1 MLRLSERWLRLRL
14 GRCCRSF
21 RFFLLVVRQRLR
33 ERHLGHDHAVAVFR
47 VGVCHRHIWLER
59 GPLHRA
65 ALRIN
70 EHGILRVVILYRSS
84 ARFGTE
90 RDVVRAG
97 RVSCNRARAAKRTRA
112 RGVLARCARRRCG
125 CS

>member
-1 MLRLSERWLRLRL
+1 MLRPSERWLRLRL
-14 GRCCRSF
+14 RRCCRSF

-33 ERHLGHDHAVAVFR
+33 ERHFGHDHAVAVFR
-47 VGVCHRHIWLER
+47 VGVCHRHVWLER

-70 EHGILRVVILYRSS
+70 EHGLLRVVILYRSS

-112 RGVLARCARRRCG
+112 RGALARCARRRCG